1 VRMPNSSGRIWL
13 GSYESPRQ
21 AARAYD
27 CAVFCLRGH
36 KAKFNFLDFLPEIPS
51 ASSLSP
57 AQIKAVAARFAREE
71 IPVKKEI
78 VFCGSETQSLID
90 GHQIVEEQLDL
101 DSLLQ
106 DLHDFPSLNFED
118 IDLIFSVENRGGT

>member
-1 VRMPNSSGRIWL
+1 RIPNSSGRIWL

-27 CAVFCLRGH
+27 CAVYCLRGH
-36 KAKFNFLDFLPEIPS
+36 KAKFNFPDFLPEIPS

-78 VFCGSETQSLID
+78 
-90 GHQIVEEQLDL
+90 
-101 DSLLQ
+101 
-106 DLHDFPSLNFED
+106 
-118 IDLIFSVENRGGT
+118 